1 MKRVYHFA
9 VAVVCCWLA
18 GCQSPLLIQRTP
30 VVVREA
36 ATNYVSVVR
45 TNFVGVTTYL
55 TNYVTVQAAVTNSDG
70 MVTPAVVQPQITAQQ
85 RILPVVT
92 STVEPIVLPSVVV
105 TNLAPGAAIT
115 GAITA
120 AGELAPVP
128 WSGGAA
134 HVLLALLGTGFGVVN
149 EFRRKKALNEK
160 ADLRSTATVLI
171 NGINTAREAAKGLP
185 GYTDAWDD
193 KLLSTLQTAQVLT
206 GTKPIVETL
215 LRDHKDEMKAVG

>member
-1 MKRVYHFA
+1 MKRVNCLI

-36 ATNYVSVVR
+36 STNYVTVVR

-70 MVTPAVVQPQITAQQ
+70 VVTPAVVQPQITAQQ
-85 RILPVVT
+85 RTLPVVT
-92 STVEPIVLPSVVV
+92 STVV

-128 WSGGAA
+128 WSSGAA

-149 EFRRKKALNEK
+149 EFRRKRAVNEK
-160 ADLRSTATVLI
+160 ADLRSTAKVLI